1 MSSQTSN
8 GEVASG
14 RFMNEE
20 GGMGATQG
28 GSDVT
33 RPDAPRAVR
42 RRARLGAKTIA
53 LAHGSGGKA
62 MRDLIEDVL
71 VSTFDNPQLA
81 ALEDQARF
89 DLASLTARGDR
100 LALTTDSYVVDPLFF
115 PGGDI
120 GALAVNGTINDLAVG
135 GAIPLYL
142 TCALILEEG
151 LEVDVLRRIARSMKA
166 AADAAGVQIVTGD
179 TKVVG
184 RGAADKL
191 FINTS
196 GVGVI
201 PVGVELGAHRA
212 RPGDVVICNGFI
224 GDHGAAIVDAR
235 GQFAMA
241 NTIVTD
247 CQPLH
252 GLVQAMLA
260 QSRAIRCMRDA
271 TRGGIAGVANEFAEQ
286 SGVGIRLDEASIPLR
301 AEVRGMCEL
310 LGLDPLYLANEG
322 KLVAVV
328 APADAEAVLR
338 VMRAHPAGS
347 ESAVVGEIIGKRP
360 GRVTLRSVLGGERVV
375 DVPFGEQLPRI
386 C

>member
-1 MSSQTSN
+1 MSRRAID
-8 GEVASG
+8 GEVVTS
-14 RFMNEE
+14 
-20 GGMGATQG
+20 GATSHG
-28 GSDVT
+28 GA
-33 RPDAPRAVR
+33 APR
-42 RRARLGAKTIA
+42 RRATLGARTIT
-53 LAHGSGGKA
+53 LAHGSGGKG

-71 VSTFDNPQLA
+71 VGAFDNPSLA
-81 ALEDQARF
+81 ALEDQALL

-120 GALAVNGTINDLAVG
+120 GKLAVNGTVNDLAVG
-135 GAIPLYL
+135 GATPLYL
-142 TCALILEEG
+142 TCGLILEEG
-151 LEVDVLRRIARSMKA
+151 LEVDVLRRVVHSMRQ

-191 FINTS
+191 FINTA
-196 GVGVI
+196 GVGVV
-201 PVGVELGAHRA
+201 PAGVSLGARRA
-212 RPGDVVICNGFI
+212 VPGDRVLANGFI

-235 GQFAMA
+235 GQFALDSQ
-241 NTIVTD
+241 ILSD

-260 QSRAIRCMRDA
+260 AHPDIHCLRDA
-271 TRGGIAGVANEFAEQ
+271 TRGGIASVANEFAEQ
-286 SGVGIRLDEASIPLR
+286 SGVCIRLDEASIPLR
-301 AEVRGMCEL
+301 DEVRGMCEL

-322 KLVAVV
+322 KLLAIVP
-328 APADAEAVLR
+328 PAGAAAVLQA
-338 VMRAHPAGS
+338 MRAHPAGAD
-347 ESAVVGEIIGKRP
+347 SAIIGEVLESRP
-360 GRVTLRSVLGGERVV
+360 GRVTLRSLLGGERVV

>member
-89 DLASLTARGDR
+89 DLTSLTARGDR

-201 PVGVELGAHRA
+201 PVGVELERIA
-212 RPGDVVICNGFI
+212 PG
-224 GDHGAAIVDAR
+224 
-235 GQFAMA
+235 
-241 NTIVTD
+241 
-247 CQPLH
+247 P
-252 GLVQAMLA
+252 
-260 QSRAIRCMRDA
+260 
-271 TRGGIAGVANEFAEQ
+271 
-286 SGVGIRLDEASIPLR
+286 
-301 AEVRGMCEL
+301 
-310 LGLDPLYLANEG
+310 
-322 KLVAVV
+322 
-328 APADAEAVLR
+328 
-338 VMRAHPAGS
+338 VMW
-347 ESAVVGEIIGKRP
+347 
-360 GRVTLRSVLGGERVV
+360 
-375 DVPFGEQLPRI
+375 
-386 C
+386 

>member
-1 MSSQTSN
+1 MSIRSPNAQVPN
-8 GEVASG
+8 GAAANGFAATNGSAAT
-14 RFMNEE
+14 N
-20 GGMGATQG
+20 GAA
-28 GSDVT
+28 
-33 RPDAPRAVR
+33 RPRPPRR
-42 RRARLGAKTIA
+42 PARVGAKTIA

-71 VSTFDNPQLA
+71 IGTFDSPELSK
-81 ALEDQARF
+81 LEDQARL
-89 DLASLTARGDR
+89 DLASLVARGDR

-120 GALAVNGTINDLAVG
+120 GTLAVNGTINDLAVG

-142 TCALILEEG
+142 TCGLILEEG
-151 LEVDVLRRIARSMKA
+151 LEVEVLRRVVESMKR
-166 AADAAGVQIVTGD
+166 AADAAGVTVVTGD

-191 FINTS
+191 FINTT

-201 PVGVELGAHRA
+201 PAGVRLGADRA
-212 RPGDVVICNGFI
+212 EPGDVVLCNGFI

-235 GQFAMA
+235 GQFALE
-241 NTIVTD
+241 NSIVTD

-252 GLVQAMLA
+252 GLVQALLA
-260 QSRAIRCMRDA
+260 ASPAVRCLRDA
-271 TRGGIAGVANEFAEQ
+271 TRGGIASVLNEFAEQ

-328 APADAEAVLR
+328 PSEQAEAALQA
-338 VMRAHPAGS
+338 MRAHPAGAA
-347 ESAVVGEIIGKRP
+347 SAAIGEVLGTRP
-360 GRVTLRSVLGGERVV
+360 GRVTLRSVFGGERIV

>member
-1 MSSQTSN
+1 MTASAREGSAAN
-8 GEVASG
+8 GDLPAA
-14 RFMNEE
+14 R
-20 GGMGATQG
+20 
-28 GSDVT
+28 
-33 RPDAPRAVR
+33 RP
-42 RRARLGAKTIA
+42 ARLGAKTIA

-71 VSTFDNPQLA
+71 VSTFDNPELA
-81 ALEDQARF
+81 TLEDQAKL
-89 DLASLTARGDR
+89 DLASITAKGDR

-115 PGGDI
+115 PGGNI
-120 GALAVNGTINDLAVG
+120 GTLAVNGTINDLAVG

-151 LEVDVLRRIARSMKA
+151 LEVDLLRRVVTSMKV
-166 AADAAGVQIVTGD
+166 AADAAGVKIVTGD

-191 FINTS
+191 FINTA

-201 PVGVELGAHRA
+201 PAGVSLGAERA
-212 RPGDVVICNGFI
+212 QPGDVVLCNGFI

-235 GQFAMA
+235 GQFALE
-241 NTIVTD
+241 NTILTD

-252 GLVQAMLA
+252 ELVAVMLRA
-260 QSRAIRCMRDA
+260 SPAIRCMRDA
-271 TRGGIAGVANEFAEQ
+271 TRGGIAGVLNEFAEQ
-286 SGVGIRLDEASIPLR
+286 SRVGIRLNEASIPLR
-301 AEVRGMCEL
+301 DQVRGMCEL

-328 APADAEAVLR
+328 PQAQADALLAA
-338 VMRAHPAGS
+338 MRAHPAGAA
-347 ESAVVGEIIGKRP
+347 SAVVGEIIANRP
-360 GRVTLRSVLGGERVV
+360 GRVTLRSLMGGERVV

>member
-1 MSSQTSN
+1 MN
-8 GEVASG
+8 GSPRPSR
-14 RFMNEE
+14 RF
-20 GGMGATQG
+20 
-28 GSDVT
+28 
-33 RPDAPRAVR
+33 
-42 RRARLGAKTIA
+42 GAKAIA
-53 LAHGSGGKA
+53 LSHGSGGKA

-71 VSTFDNPQLA
+71 VSTFDSPELA
-81 ALEDQARF
+81 ALEDQATVA
-89 DLASLTARGDR
+89 LTTASAIGDR

-120 GALAVNGTINDLAVG
+120 GTLAVNGTVNDLAVG
-135 GAIPLYL
+135 GAVPLYL

-151 LEVDVLRRIARSMKA
+151 LEVEILRRVASSMKR
-166 AADAAGVQIVTGD
+166 AADAAGVRIVTGD

-191 FINTS
+191 FINTT
-196 GVGVI
+196 GVGAI
-201 PVGVELGAHRA
+201 PAGLSLGSDRA
-212 RPGDVVICNGFI
+212 RPGDVVLCNGFV

-235 GQFAMA
+235 GQFALE
-241 NTIVTD
+241 NDIISD

-252 GLVQAMLA
+252 GLVRAMLGA
-260 QSRAIRCMRDA
+260 GTGIRCMRDA
-271 TRGGIAGVANEFAEQ
+271 TRGGIAAVLNEFAER
-286 SGVGIRLDEASIPLR
+286 SRVGIRLHEANIPLR

-322 KLVAVV
+322 KLVCVV
-328 APADAEAVLR
+328 SPDDVGPVLHA
-338 VMRAHPAGS
+338 MQAHPAGTS
-347 ESAVVGEIIGKRP
+347 SAVIGEVLSDRP

>member
-1 MSSQTSN
+1 MT
-8 GEVASG
+8 
-14 RFMNEE
+14 
-20 GGMGATQG
+20 
-28 GSDVT
+28 
-33 RPDAPRAVR
+33 VR
-42 RRARLGAKTIA
+42 RRAARLGAKTIA
-53 LAHGSGGKA
+53 LAHGSGGRA

-71 VSTFDNPQLA
+71 VGTFDNPELA
-81 ALEDQARF
+81 TLEDQARL
-89 DLASLTARGDR
+89 DLASIAARGDR

-120 GALAVNGTINDLAVG
+120 GTLAVNGTINDLAVG

-142 TCALILEEG
+142 TCGLILEEG
-151 LEVDVLRRIARSMKA
+151 LEVDVLRRVVSSMKL
-166 AADAAGVQIVTGD
+166 AADRAGVKIVTGD

-191 FINTS
+191 FINTT

-201 PVGVELGAHRA
+201 AAGVQLGADQA
-212 RPGDVVICNGFI
+212 RPGDVVLCNGFI

-235 GQFAMA
+235 GQYALG
-241 NTIVTD
+241 NSIVTD

-252 GLVQAMLA
+252 GLVAAMLA
-260 QSRAIRCMRDA
+260 ASRGIRCLRDA
-271 TRGGIAGVANEFAEQ
+271 TRGGIAGVLNEFAEQ
-286 SGVGIRLDEASIPLR
+286 SRVGIRLEEACIPLR

-328 APADAEAVLR
+328 AADQADVVLR
-338 VMRAHPAGS
+338 AMRGHAAGADS
-347 ESAVVGEIIGKRP
+347 TRVGEITDARP
-360 GRVTLRSVLGGERVV
+360 GRVTLRSLMGGERVV